1 MAYTNF
7 TDLKASV
14 ANYLGRT
21 DLTSVI
27 PDFISF
33 AELRIARDLRTRQM
47 LESATALTVSG
58 EQITKT
64 DANTYAFIDT
74 TYGPYA
80 SKSSN
85 QLVVKND
92 LLAAPCECRYGQ
104 ITDNNSFNFYDCD
117 GVFWSGGA
125 ELNTEI
131 CFDINRP
138 RSANIGNIAVDATC
152 FCGCT
157 FGPKCPFW

>member
-1 MAYTNF
+1 MSWAGIAGNQCVSFNNLQDAVTTGVF
-7 TDLKASV
+7 FAKT
-14 ANYLGRT
+14 T
-21 DLTSVI
+21 I
-27 PDFISF
+27 P
-33 AELRIARDLRTRQM
+33 
-47 LESATALTVSG
+47 VSG

-138 RSANIGNIAVDATC
+138 RSANIGNITVDATC
-152 FCGCT
+152 ICGCT
-157 FGPKCPFW
+157 SGGIKCPYW